1 MGDGYKLFGFAVIVV
16 LYVGI
21 GIAAALGTIGI
32 IRKSLAPATE
42 QIFYAVVLI
51 PVAAFY
57 LAFAAYF
64 GAETAWPLEGA
75 AVAAFVAIALLGVRL
90 PSALIVGYVLHGMW
104 DMLHELQAHGGYSA
118 FESGKMTAVP
128 LAYGFFCA
136 AFDFYMAA
144 YFYRQRGEW
153 IAARTIRTS

>member
-32 IRKSLAPATE
+32 IRKSLVPATE

-64 GAETAWPLEGA
+64 GAETAWPLEEA

-90 PSALIVGYVLHGMW
+90 PSALIVGYVLHGLW
-104 DMLHELQAHGGYSA
+104 DMLHELQAHGG
-118 FESGKMTAVP
+118 
-128 LAYGFFCA
+128 
-136 AFDFYMAA
+136 
-144 YFYRQRGEW
+144 
-153 IAARTIRTS
+153 